1 MTPILFYTRKL
12 KMYTKE
18 DFINYSEALRVS
30 VESLSQQSISYDGVA
45 CLESAIPSH
54 VTRVSSI
61 HGLTDNPSLENFQKV
76 KDAVK
81 SFIDKVIEK
90 IKSLL
95 SAIRDWWNNKDS
107 GGKSG
112 KETAKEFKETANDFE
127 KAAEKYEHAQES
139 KPAEKEKPK
148 FNPYENDKDK
158 VRNDDGENIYINFSH
173 EALRLVNL
181 TPDQIVDLIKYREA
195 TADEI
200 LLKAL
205 QSSVDIPL
213 MWMDLSEQDKL
224 LSTVVNTKWG
234 GVLKGIKLYARAIE
248 QQLDDPLDANKFNY
262 RLSVAESN
270 GYQVDYDDGIRL
282 DYILPVLEK
291 LADKYIPEDSKYRL
305 RYLGRFQDA
314 EQTDTLYAYLTP
326 FFKDKKH
333 LQGGDKYTGE
343 HQKIRSV
350 EHLTE
355 TIEQTVHSYSRSIE
369 ECLAPITEA
378 IDIMQNLSKKIQD
391 KGQPDLYKAKYRG
404 YNFNQ
409 ILLLL
414 LMLARVFNY
423 LAKAFS
429 TIIANTNKIIEKFK
443 QATEKLQEST

>member
-1 MTPILFYTRKL
+1 
-12 KMYTKE
+12 MYTNQ
-18 DFINYSEALRVS
+18 DFINYSEALRVT

-54 VTRVSSI
+54 VTRVSNI

-76 KDAVK
+76 KDAIK
-81 SFIDKVIEK
+81 SFIDKLIEK

-107 GGKSG
+107 GAKNS
-112 KETAKEFKETANDFE
+112 KETAKEFKETASDFE
-127 KAAEKYEHAQES
+127 KAAEKYEQTHET
-139 KPAEKEKPK
+139 KPAGPQKPK
-148 FNPYENDKDK
+148 FNPYENDEDK
-158 VRNDDGENIYINFSH
+158 VRSSDGENIYINFSH
-173 EALRLVNL
+173 EASRLINL
-181 TPDQIVDLIKYREA
+181 TSDQIVDLIKYREA

-200 LLKAL
+200 LLKVL

-213 MWMDLSEQDKL
+213 LWMDLSEQDTL
-224 LSTVVNTKWG
+224 LKTVVNTRWDS
-234 GVLKGIKLYARAIE
+234 VLKGIKLYARAIE
-248 QQLDDPLDANKFNY
+248 MQIDFPKDRYGFNKDMN
-262 RLSVAESN
+262 RAGSD
-270 GYQVDYDDGIRL
+270 GYYAGYDDGMRL
-282 DYILPVLEK
+282 EYVLPVIEK
-291 LADKYIPEDSKYRL
+291 LADKYIPDDSKYRL
-305 RYLGRFQDA
+305 RYEEKYQDA
-314 EQTDTLYAYLTP
+314 EKTDTLYAYLTP

-333 LQGGDKYTGE
+333 LHGGAGYNGT

-378 IDIMQNLSKKIQD
+378 IDIMQNLSKKIQASD
-391 KGQPDLYKAKYRG
+391 QPDLYKAKYGG

-409 ILLLL
+409 TLLLL
-414 LMLARVFNY
+414 LMLVRVFNY